1 MTATER
7 CSERTAATARPTTPA
22 PMTATSTSGCE
33 RAAHIGNSGCHA
45 ALNGSARRYQRPR
58 PGAFHRVSKGQQEC
72 ILVSP
77 RVRLQANGEA
87 AAAEPGRD
95 GDRRVAGEIGRD
107 GQRAGV
113 VGTYRNL
120 AHLVR

>member
-7 CSERTAATARPTTPA
+7 CSERTAAAARPNTPA
-22 PMTATSTSGCE
+22 PMMATSTSGCE
-33 RAAHIGNSGCHA
+33 RAAHIGNSGYHA

-58 PGAFHRVSKGQQEC
+58 PGAFHRESQVQQEGV
-72 ILVSP
+72 LVSP

-95 GDRRVAGEIGRD
+95 GDRRVAGGVGRKW
-107 GQRAGV
+107 GG
-113 VGTYRNL
+113 
-120 AHLVR
+120 